1 MQNDKLL
8 ASLTIIADGAAIL
21 AGILWLPQLIR
32 WLESRNTLNV
42 ILITVLY
49 FFFCIAVYLIRKLEK
64 QLPPEKAK
72 FTIPPIFTNVKFLRV
87 MGALFGV
94 TLLLIIL
101 DQLGYFQSIFVVDD
115 RVLGA
120 GESSAFF
127 VFGPG
132 ALLAGSLFYILVLS
146 GETRETALVNSRRYV
161 PLALFGLLGVNGMML
176 LLTAVF
182 RAEFSLWQWP
192 RTLWAALPA
201 GVWLLLLFAPPRIWY
216 LTKRPSWT
224 PVITFIIMLIYFAW
238 QIIA

>member
-1 MQNDKLL
+1 MQNDKLF
-8 ASLTIIADGAAIL
+8 ASLTIIADGMAVL
-21 AGILWLPQLIR
+21 AGILWLPQLVH

-64 QLPPEKAK
+64 QLPPEKSA
-72 FTIPPIFTNVKFLRV
+72 FTLPSFFSNIIFLRV
-87 MGALFGV
+87 MGVLFGV

-101 DQLGYFQSIFVVDD
+101 DQLGYFQSIFIVDD

-146 GETRETALVNSRRYV
+146 GETRETVLVNSRRYV
-161 PLALFGLLGVNGMML
+161 PMALLGLWGVNGMML

-182 RAEFSLWQWP
+182 RATFTLWQWP
-192 RTLWAALPA
+192 RTWWAALLA
-201 GVWLLLLFAPPRIWY
+201 AIWLLLLFAPPRIWY

-224 PVITFIIMLIYFAW
+224 PVITFFIMLLYFTW

>member
-21 AGILWLPQLIR
+21 AGILWLPQLIS

-64 QLPPEKAK
+64 QLPSESAK

-94 TLLLIIL
+94 TLLLLIL

-115 RVLGA
+115 RMLGA

-132 ALLAGSLFYILVLS
+132 ALLAGSLFYVLVLS
-146 GETRETALVNSRRYV
+146 GETRETVLVNSRRYV

-182 RAEFSLWQWP
+182 RAELSLWQWP
-192 RTLWAALPA
+192 RTLLAALLA
-201 GVWLLLLFAPPRIWY
+201 GIWLLLLFAPPRIWY

-224 PVITFIIMLIYFAW
+224 PVITFIIMLIYFTW

>member
-1 MQNDKLL
+1 M
-8 ASLTIIADGAAIL
+8 ADGAAIL
-21 AGILWLPQLIR
+21 AGFLWLPRLIS

-64 QLPPEKAK
+64 QLPPEKAQ
-72 FTIPPIFTNVKFLRV
+72 FTIPPVLTNVKFLRV
-87 MGALFGV
+87 AGALFGA

-101 DQLGYFQSIFVVDD
+101 DQLGYFQSIFIVDD

-132 ALLAGSLFYILVLS
+132 ALLAGSLFYVLVLS
-146 GETRETALVNSRRYV
+146 GETRETVLAASGRYA
-161 PLALFGLLGVNGMML
+161 PLALLGLLGVNGMAL
-176 LLTAVF
+176 PLTAVF

-192 RTLWAALPA
+192 RTLPAALSA
-201 GVWLLLLFAPPRIWY
+201 GAWLLLLFAPPRVWY

-224 PVITFIIMLIYFAW
+224 PIITFIVMLAYFAW
-238 QIIA
+238 QIVA

>member
-21 AGILWLPQLIR
+21 AGILWLPQLIS

-64 QLPPEKAK
+64 QLPSERAK
-72 FTIPPIFTNVKFLRV
+72 FAIPSLFTNVKFLRV
-87 MGALFGV
+87 IGTFFGV

-146 GETRETALVNSRRYV
+146 GETRETVLVNSRRYV
-161 PLALFGLLGVNGMML
+161 PMALFGLLGVNGMML

-192 RTLWAALPA
+192 RTLLAALLA
-201 GVWLLLLFAPPRIWY
+201 GIWLLLLFAPPRIWY

-224 PVITFIIMLIYFAW
+224 PVITFTIMLIYFTW
-238 QIIA
+238 QIIV

>member
-1 MQNDKLL
+1 MQNDKLAL
-8 ASLTIIADGAAIL
+8 SLTIIADGAAIL
-21 AGILWLPQLIR
+21 AGVVWLPQLIS

-49 FFFCIAVYLIRKLEK
+49 FFFCIAVYLLRKLEK
-64 QLPPEKAK
+64 QISPERAK
-72 FTIPPIFTNVKFLRV
+72 FTIPPLFTNIKFLRV
-87 MGALFGV
+87 MGAFFGV

-146 GETRETALVNSRRYV
+146 GETRETILVNSGRYV
-161 PLALFGLLGVNGMML
+161 PLALLGLLGVNGMML

-192 RTLWAALPA
+192 RTLWFALPA
-201 GVWLLLLFAPPRIWY
+201 GMWLLLLFTPPRIWY

-224 PVITFIIMLIYFAW
+224 PVITFIIMLIYFTW